1 MTIKLTLPDFSI
13 IIGSQGEELEE
24 GKCITSIVKS
34 KEDNELFHTN
44 FCSHSVCSPCLYS
57 LGTNPLRTL
66 LSTFRLGLPL
76 SINIIKMI
84 PKD

>member
-1 MTIKLTLPDFSI
+1 MTVKLTLPDFSI

-44 FCSHSVCSPCLYS
+44 FCSHI
-57 LGTNPLRTL
+57 
-66 LSTFRLGLPL
+66 TF
-76 SINIIKMI
+76 NF
-84 PKD
+84 